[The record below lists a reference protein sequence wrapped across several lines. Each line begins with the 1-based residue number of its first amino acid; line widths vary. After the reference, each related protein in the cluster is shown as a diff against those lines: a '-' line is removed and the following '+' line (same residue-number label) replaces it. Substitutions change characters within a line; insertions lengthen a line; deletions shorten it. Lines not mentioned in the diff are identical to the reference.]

1 MDYKEN
7 LYPKMPFYMTYP
19 VQNMYLTEMEYE
31 KDMDRMKS
39 FYPKET
45 KAVMELVEKRFD
57 ELEYEGS
64 RIYDE
69 EPDRL
74 MIQMEIDGIYK
85 KLKENPDIMGKSV
98 EAVKVDAV
106 KMDTKPSY
114 FDMVPMSLSSGK
126 NLQAQDRGRD
136 RDRDR
141 DRGRGRDC
149 ENDWL
154 CSMTGVLFG
163 NELYKR
169 RCRYR
174 RCRRWF

>member
-31 KDMDRMKS
+31 KDMDRIKS
-39 FYPKET
+39 YYPKET
-45 KAVMELVEKRFD
+45 KAVMKLVEDRLD

-74 MIQMEIDGIYK
+74 MIQMEVE
-85 KLKENPDIMGKSV
+85 KLYQKIMDNPKIMGESV
-98 EAVKVDAV
+98 SMVKTDA
-106 KMDTKPSY
+106 KPSY
-114 FDMVPMSLSSGK
+114 FEMVPMSLSNEK
-126 NLQAQDRGRD
+126 NLKAQN
-136 RDRDR
+136 
-141 DRGRGRDC
+141 RDC
-149 ENDWL
+149 KNDWL
-154 CSMTGVLFG
+154 CSMVGVLFG
-163 NELYKR
+163 TELYKR
-169 RCRYR
+169 RCRHR